1 MVRLTGFALRRPRAT
16 LAAWGCLTAV
26 LAVLGLG
33 VQNRLSASSIQ
44 APGTQSATAAALDQ
58 AAFGTN
64 ESVPI
69 LLQGPAQALDR
80 QGPRLVSALRR
91 RWSVLSP
98 WGPAAISRLRPNATS
113 AVVLTDVTYSPG
125 VQLTDRLTS
134 LRRVIHA
141 ELRPSVRAS
150 ISGATAIGQ
159 AINEQTLKSVAT
171 AQMVA
176 IPVLMLVL
184 LLVFRAPIAAAIPA
198 TIGLATVASS
208 AGLVS
213 LVAHA
218 LSLTALAV
226 SIAAMIGLALGV
238 DYSLLIVSRFR
249 EEIAGAHRGDAT
261 AAAEVAARTAG
272 RTVLFAGVALL
283 LAMVVATALAPGD
296 VLVSITTGVVIAAL
310 LSVGS
315 CLAVVPAA
323 LALLGSR
330 IDSWRIGAPRTQSRI
345 LTRLAAVASRFP
357 RSAVLGVGAA
367 LLALAAPALALRTAP
382 INPLE
387 LPAPNP
393 ARVTFERIGS
403 LLGYGYAAPFE
414 IVLRSNSGPITS
426 PRSLAQLA
434 TLQRRL
440 AGDTS
445 VSSVLG
451 PGVPASR
458 PQRPA
463 ALASGGAARPLR
475 GRRPRASAP
484 QRSEIAYMLDANGAA
499 RTARIY
505 VFPKVFTASASGARL
520 HDEIS
525 RQAADFARA
534 TGMTLAVGGLSS
546 DFIDY
551 QRTVS
556 TFIPLLI
563 AVLSVLTY
571 VLLVVI
577 LRALILPA
585 VAIAMNLL
593 VVGAT
598 FGALALLFQGSAP
611 LLGGPGSI
619 DIVTAVGIF
628 SVLFALSI
636 DYQVFLMAR
645 MHEGHDVTGDPH
657 AAIVH
662 GIGRTARVV
671 TGAALI
677 MTAVFLA
684 FGSSGFSIPRQF
696 GVGLAVAV
704 ILDAFVLRMFMLPA
718 AMTLLGRWSWWA
730 PRWLQRILP
739 HIDVD
744 GAGSESAWPPSTLVV
759 STNGHR
765 TERERVIETMR

>member
-1 MVRLTGFALRRPRAT
+1 VVRLTRFALRRPRVT
-16 LAAWGCLTAV
+16 LATWGCLTAV

-33 VQNRLSASSIQ
+33 VENRLSASSIQ
-44 APGTQSATAAALDQ
+44 APGTQSARAAALDH

-69 LLQGPAQALDR
+69 LLRGPARALDR
-80 QGPRLVSALRR
+80 QGPRLVSALRA

-98 WGPAAISRLRPNATS
+98 WGPSAISRLRPDATA
-113 AVVLTDVTYSPG
+113 AVVLTDLTYSSG
-125 VQLTDRLTS
+125 VQLGDRLTP
-134 LRRVIHA
+134 LRRVIAA
-141 ELRPSVRAS
+141 ELRPPVRAS
-150 ISGATAIGQ
+150 LSGTTAIGQ
-159 AINEQTLKSVAT
+159 ALNEQTLGSVAS

-213 LVAHA
+213 LSAHA

-249 EEIAGAHRGDAT
+249 EELAGACRDDAS
-261 AAAEVAARTAG
+261 AAAEIATRTAG

-296 VLVSITTGVVIAAL
+296 VLVSITAGVVIAVL

-323 LALLGSR
+323 LALLGDR
-330 IDSWRIGAPRTQSRI
+330 IDTWRLGAPRTQSRI
-345 LTRLAAVASRFP
+345 LTGIAAAASRFP
-357 RSAVLGVGAA
+357 RSAVLGVGTA
-367 LLALAAPALALRTAP
+367 LLALAAPALALRTAA
-382 INPLE
+382 INPTE
-387 LPAPNP
+387 LPAGNP

-414 IVLRSNSGPITS
+414 IVLRTNSGTITS
-426 PRSLAQLA
+426 PRALAQLS

-440 AGDTS
+440 AGDRS
-445 VSSVLG
+445 VSSALG

-458 PQRPA
+458 SQRSSPRTSA
-463 ALASGGAARPLR
+463 AG
-475 GRRPRASAP
+475 
-484 QRSEIAYMLDANGAA
+484 RSEINYVLEANGAR

-520 HDEIS
+520 HDELS

-534 TGMTLAVGGLSS
+534 TGMTVAVGGLSS

-563 AVLSVLTY
+563 AVLSALTY
-571 VLLVVI
+571 MLLVVI

-593 VVGAT
+593 VVAAT
-598 FGALALLFQGSAP
+598 FGALALLFQGSSP

-645 MHEGHDVTGDPH
+645 MHEGYDMTGDPQG
-657 AAIVH
+657 AIVH

-677 MTAVFLA
+677 MTAVFFA
-684 FGSSGFSIPRQF
+684 FGSSSFIIPRQF
-696 GVGLAVAV
+696 GVGLAIAV
-704 ILDAFVLRMFMLPA
+704 LLDAFVLRMFMLPA

-739 HIDVD
+739 RIDVE
-744 GAGSESAWPPSTLVV
+744 GAGVGKAGQPSALVV
-759 STNGHR
+759 SADGHDA
-765 TERERVIETMR
+765 EREPVNIGARG